1 MVQNSKNINNLYIS
15 NILEPKFLVK
25 SVPVDS
31 LEGYSKFLYFIFT
44 SVMGFSLP
52 VTEFL
57 LDHLAPA
64 PCQHGQDSGFLM
76 SSLHPL
82 PSSVSAFF
90 HLQSLQIVLHNL
102 VPSLAWYSPFCSKI
116 NYQTSTFPT
125 QFSFS
130 ILSMWPNYLRH
141 IC

>member
-25 SVPVDS
+25 SVLVDS

-57 LDHLAPA
+57 LDHLASA
-64 PCQHGQDSGFLM
+64 PC
-76 SSLHPL
+76 
-82 PSSVSAFF
+82 
-90 HLQSLQIVLHNL
+90 
-102 VPSLAWYSPFCSKI
+102 
-116 NYQTSTFPT
+116 
-125 QFSFS
+125 
-130 ILSMWPNYLRH
+130 
-141 IC
+141 